1 MQIFSSDFPD
11 FTEFGTPPCA
21 ESNPDAFFC
30 DEPID
35 GLILNRA
42 VYSFEKEAKIICST
56 CPYQERCLKYAL
68 DHPEEQGIWG
78 MSTEKQRRKI
88 RRGEFVHLGIPARRH
103 V

>member
-1 MQIFSSDFPD
+1 MELFSSDFPD

-30 DEPID
+30 DEPVE
-35 GLILNRA
+35 GNMLNRI
-42 VYSFEKEAKIICST
+42 VYTYEIEAKTICST

-68 DHPEEQGIWG
+68 DNPGIGGIWG
-78 MSTEKQRRKI
+78 MSNERQRRRL
-88 RRGEFVHLGIPARRH
+88 RRGENVHLGIPSRRH